1 MLLHAALVVA
11 YAALALGL
19 RHIAAEALG
28 PDWRLVPE
36 VAVVA
41 FLAAATIHLLAV
53 VVAVQRRAD
62 RGFAALQ
69 ASQRD
74 LRQDIEAARVA
85 SQALQETLGRGAEGR
100 EGERA
105 AMGEVVAEVKVL
117 QSLVSDTLAL
127 APLAVQETK
136 KSLNEIALGDFDLM
150 RLRAREQLTSQSA
163 DFAEGR
169 AAFAERRKPVFTG
182 R

>member
-1 MLLHAALVVA
+1 MPLHAALVVA

-19 RHIAAEALG
+19 RHVAVEALG

-74 LRQDIEAARVA
+74 LRQDIDAARVA
-85 SQALQETLGRGAEGR
+85 SQALQELTPHLC
-100 EGERA
+100 A
-105 AMGEVVAEVKVL
+105 ALCLLVCPSS
-117 QSLVSDTLAL
+117 SLES
-127 APLAVQETK
+127 
-136 KSLNEIALGDFDLM
+136 
-150 RLRAREQLTSQSA
+150 
-163 DFAEGR
+163 
-169 AAFAERRKPVFTG
+169 
-182 R
+182 